1 MTEAKTEFSEITTDT
16 MIGHIS
22 GRSGALHCTGIS
34 GAERAY
40 LVSKIYQQH
49 KIPLIVIVATPK
61 GAEKFRED
69 LEFFNPRGAPP
80 VAVFPPY
87 NILPFKQLAYNS
99 ETAARRIR
107 LLYQLAEADR
117 PPILVTSIN
126 AFVQKMAP
134 KKIMQQY
141 SELIMAGEETDR
153 DLLIKKL
160 VEGGYTR
167 AAIVEEPGDYCVR
180 GGILD
185 VFTPLYKHPLRI
197 EFFGDMVESLRFFSV
212 STQRKKGDYQEVVIV
227 PAREAIL
234 KRKDLDRFIRRVKKQ
249 AAELDLSGAKVREI
263 IERIKKEGLFQG
275 IEGLISLLYDKLD
288 ILSDYLPE
296 NTLLVLSEP
305 HNLASAA
312 NKEWEQANKNFI
324 TARNDGR
331 LCVPPQDLYLKWS
344 LAQKILN
351 SLCPLNFHA
360 LAVSGGD
367 RSLLADSQSFEFNVK
382 DNTALSTR
390 AHNYK
395 ETQELFKP
403 LVQKIREY
411 QESRFT
417 VCLVCAAKSRADSL
431 KSMLTP
437 YSLSMRI
444 HNGFGELG
452 LKRAV
457 NPEVVYICIGQV
469 SAGFVWPLESLAV
482 ITEEEIFGVRRKRRK
497 TVSRRVHTE
506 LITFG
511 DMKTG
516 DLVVHAEHG
525 IGQYG
530 GLTKL
535 TLTGAAHDFLIIS
548 YRNNDKLYLP
558 VDRIS
563 MVSKYMG
570 VDGVAP
576 VLDKMGGK
584 SWERIK
590 KRVKESVAQIANDLL
605 KLYAKRK
612 INKGWRFS
620 PSDRNYSEF
629 EHGFP
634 YEETTD
640 QQKAINDVLCDMEKS
655 TPMDRLIC
663 GDVGY
668 GKTEVALRA
677 AFKAVNDNKQVAMLV
692 PTTVLAEQHYATF
705 SERFE
710 RYPVKVACLS
720 RFRTPKEQREI
731 LAGLNNGT
739 TDIVIGTHRLI
750 QKDVVFNDLGLLVLD
765 EEQRF
770 GVTHKEKL
778 KKFKSTVDVL
788 ALTATPIPRTLHMSL
803 MGVRDISIIST
814 PPEQRQA
821 VITYISEFDD
831 AIIASA
837 VRKELKRKGQ
847 IFFIH
852 NNIHSIWAIAE
863 KLQKLTPEV
872 RLDVAHGRLSEKEL
886 EKVMLR
892 FIHKEIDMLVCTTIV
907 ESGLDI
913 PNANTI
919 LINRADRFGLA
930 QMYQLRG
937 RVGRAEEQA
946 YAYLFIPHESI
957 LTRDA
962 QKRLKVLM
970 EYSDLGSG
978 FQIAMSDLKIRG
990 GGSILGASQSGHIAA
1005 VGYDMFLKLMENAV
1019 AELKGEPI
1027 QEDLEPEINVFMA
1040 CRLPETYIPD
1050 IDQRLTAYRRLAR
1063 MKALD
1068 KISEFKSEL
1077 QDRFGPLPTEASN
1090 LLMKIMLKVLAIRA
1104 GVRRLDL
1111 TEGWLLLSFSEA
1123 HQKNPLGIIE
1133 LVSRENKKFKFT
1145 EDHIFKAQLAKT
1157 NQTKTNLNGLM
1168 IQAKNILQEIY
1179 QCVN

>member
-1 MTEAKTEFSEITTDT
+1 MIEAETEFSETTTDT
-16 MIGHIS
+16 MIGHIHS
-22 GRSGALHCTGIS
+22 RSGAFHCTGIS
-34 GAERAY
+34 GSERAY
-40 LVSKIYQQH
+40 LVSKIYQKH
-49 KIPLIVIVATPK
+49 KRPLTVITATSK
-61 GAEKFRED
+61 DAERFKEN
-69 LEFFNPRGAPP
+69 LEFFLPSGASP
-80 VAVFPPY
+80 VCVFPPY
-87 NILPFKQLAYNS
+87 NILPFKQLAYHS

-107 LLYQLAEADR
+107 ILHQLTEDVR
-117 PPILVTSIN
+117 PPILVTSIS

-153 DLLIKKL
+153 DQLIRKL

-185 VFTPLYKHPLRI
+185 VFSPLYKHPLRI
-197 EFFGDMVESLRFFSV
+197 EFFGDLVESLRFFSV
-212 STQRKKGDYQEVVIV
+212 TTQRKKGDFQEAVIV

-234 KRKDLDRFIRRVKKQ
+234 KRNNLEHFIRRVKKQ
-249 AAELDLSGAKVREI
+249 AAELDLSGDKVREI

-288 ILSDYLPE
+288 ILSDYLPD

-305 HNLASAA
+305 RNIA
-312 NKEWEQANKNFI
+312 NTADKEWEQATKNFI

-344 LAQKILN
+344 QAQKMLN
-351 SLCPLNFHA
+351 SLRPLSFHA
-360 LAVSGGD
+360 LAVSSGD
-367 RSLLADSQSFEFNVK
+367 PAMFEDSFDFNVQ

-390 AHNYK
+390 AHNYR
-395 ETQELFKP
+395 ENQELFKP
-403 LVQKIREY
+403 LVKKIREY
-411 QESRFT
+411 QENRFT
-417 VCLVCAAKSRADSL
+417 VCLACGTKSRADSL

-437 YSLSMRI
+437 YGLSMRI
-444 HNGFGELG
+444 SNGFGELN
-452 LKRAV
+452 LNRIL
-457 NPEVVYICIGQV
+457 NPDVVYICTGQV
-469 SAGFVWPLESLAV
+469 SSGFVWPLESLAI

-511 DMKTG
+511 DMRTG

-535 TLTGAAHDFLIIS
+535 TLTGAAHDFLLIS

-605 KLYAKRK
+605 KLYAKRR

-620 PSDRNYSEF
+620 PPDRNYSEF

-634 YEETTD
+634 YEETAD
-640 QQKAINDVLCDMEKS
+640 QQKAINDVLNDMEKS

-677 AFKAVNDNKQVAMLV
+677 AFKAVNDNKQAAMLV

-705 SERFE
+705 AERFE
-710 RYPVKVACLS
+710 RYPVKVACLN
-720 RFRTPKEQREI
+720 RFRTLKEQREI
-731 LAGLNNGT
+731 LKCLKNGT

-803 MGVRDISIIST
+803 VGVRDISIIST

-821 VITYISEFDD
+821 IITYISEFDD

-852 NNIHSIWAIAE
+852 NNIRTIWAIAE
-863 KLQKLTPEV
+863 RLQKLVPEV

-886 EKVMLR
+886 EKVMMR

-1040 CRLPETYIPD
+1040 CLLPETYIPD

-1063 MKALD
+1063 MKTLD
-1068 KISEFKSEL
+1068 KIAEFKSEL
-1077 QDRFGPLPTEASN
+1077 QDRFGPLPVEASN

-1104 GVRRLDL
+1104 GVKRLDL
-1111 TEGWLLLSFSEA
+1111 TEGWLVLSFSEA

-1133 LVSRENKKFKFT
+1133 LVSRKNKKCTFT
-1145 EDHIFKAQLAKT
+1145 ADHIFKTQLAK
-1157 NQTKTNLNGLM
+1157 KNLKGLM

-1179 QCVN
+1179 QCVNL